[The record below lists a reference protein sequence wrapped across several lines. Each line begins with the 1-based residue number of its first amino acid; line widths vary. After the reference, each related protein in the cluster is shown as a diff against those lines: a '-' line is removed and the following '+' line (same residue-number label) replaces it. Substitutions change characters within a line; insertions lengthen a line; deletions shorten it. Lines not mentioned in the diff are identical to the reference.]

1 MSTHRS
7 GECSTCTSLCT
18 RLDVL
23 VNANYGDRINTKTWE
38 LQPNTWLTSLSRTW
52 FGISRMDTIASLL
65 ALYTDC
71 REYLDNSLRNSWNKR
86 LVTFH
91 IRESIPGMRVIR
103 DTYKNASTYEDIDA
117 TVQSFCVL
125 IGEQTLS

>member
-7 GECSTCTSLCT
+7 GECLTCTSLCT

-38 LQPNTWLTSLSRTW
+38 LQPNTWITSLSRTW

-103 DTYKNASTYEDIDA
+103 DTYKNTSTCEDIEA